1 VLSKALQQNT
11 NLVKLDLS
19 ENKLT
24 DDGIASIVTPI
35 AKQRFILQQLT
46 HITEDQKT
54 LILRKSGQKEM
65 GIRFLKLDNNEYSEE
80 ALKHVF
86 ALLFADKEIYV
97 EISRPVKKDGP
108 AAGKGAG
115 DIEDQKNSS
124 HQKQEMKAT
133 DF

>member
-1 VLSKALQQNT
+1 
-11 NLVKLDLS
+11 
-19 ENKLT
+19 
-24 DDGIASIVTPI
+24 
-35 AKQRFILQQLT
+35 
-46 HITEDQKT
+46 
-54 LILRKSGQKEM
+54 M
-65 GIRFLKLDNNEYSEE
+65 KLDNNDYSKE

-97 EISRPVKKDGP
+97 EISPPVETDGP
-108 AAGKGAG
+108 APGTGAG